1 MAQWEYKSLTYGK
14 EGKVV
19 YSLRFWEDASRRTYG
34 PKERGRLIGGVH
46 QQMRQLEVALKQ
58 VDQEGWELVSVSV
71 SVWMIF
77 FARHGVAVLRR
88 PAQAGSESSA

>member
-1 MAQWEYKSLTYGK
+1 MPQWEYKTIAYGI

-34 PKERGRLIGGVH
+34 PKERGRLIGGIH
-46 QQMRQLEVALKQ
+46 QQMRQLEEALKQ
-58 VDQEGWELVSVSV
+58 LDQEGWELVSVSV
-71 SVWMIF
+71 WMTF
-77 FARHGVAVLRR
+77 LARHGVAVLRR